1 MALDFPV
8 GTDFPA
14 NGDQIPDGEI
24 YEGFY
29 WDAAV
34 GVWKRLCDR
43 DKIGDCLDDG
53 TSETVCDRL
62 EFLQNEIIELEE
74 EIDAIATSVGRG
86 TYEWAAGVSNFQ
98 DDLPEGKFYMVKVDV
113 NGGVLGVTQDY
124 SEAGKFIFHETDL
137 DGNLHTFDDQLVND
151 ILMMFDR
158 PDPDFFEGTVTG
170 VTEGTNTDNTKY
182 YIIDVTHAS
191 SQGSPTN
198 NPDGEGN
205 YKARLNI
212 FEAPTG
218 GGAGEFVKKI
228 GDTMSGDLAIDRS
241 AESDAEATLKLTGS
255 RTNTTNAA
263 ATIAFENS
271 QSPTLGYLT
280 YRSFGGTNFFKF
292 NHDLELNNKA
302 LTKVGRLDLKDGGT
316 IGIRDAS
323 YPRIKFQLGSGN
335 AGQACTEIDRP
346 ANNKRTFAIKGRNT
360 SGSITDFFYS
370 YANSSGA
377 DAIHYT
383 GLVTSDN
390 HIVNKKYVDS
400 KAGGGVAISC
410 NSSNRNVGDLWYCHN
425 DKTLYLR
432 YQ

>member
-1 MALDFPV
+1 VALDFPV
-8 GTDFPA
+8 GTDFP
-14 NGDQIPDGEI
+14 GGVIPDGHI
-24 YEGFY
+24 HEGFY
-29 WDAAV
+29 WDAAT

-86 TYEWAAGVSNFQ
+86 TYEWDFNVSNYLEPLQ
-98 DDLPEGKFYMVKVDV
+98 AGKFYMVKVDV

-124 SEAGKFIFHETDL
+124 SEAGKFIFHQTDL
-137 DGNLHTFDDQLVND
+137 DGNLHTFDDQLIDD

-158 PDPDFFEGTVTG
+158 PDPDFFEGTVTA
-170 VTEGTNTDNTKY
+170 VAEGANPNSTKY

-241 AESDAEATLKLTGS
+241 TGTADVAAALTLKGERS
-255 RTNTTNAA
+255 DTNDSA
-263 ATIAFENS
+263 ATVKFENANN
-271 QSPTLGYLT
+271 SPNPGYLT
-280 YRSFGGTNFFKF
+280 YKSYGNSSWFGFDQDVDLTN
-292 NHDLELNNKA
+292 HGLHSVA
-302 LTKVGRLDLKDGGT
+302 HIRMQAGGY
-316 IGIRDAS
+316 I
-323 YPRIKFQLGSGN
+323 GSGSSGRITVRDGSN
-335 AGQACTEIDRP
+335 SSAGTEIKRP
-346 ANNKRTFAIKGRNT
+346 GDGKRTFAIRGRVAG
-360 SGSITDFFYS
+360 SGSVDDFFYA
-370 YANSSGA
+370 YGNSGTGG
-377 DAIHYT
+377 DAVNYT
-383 GLVTSDN
+383 GKISTGTN
-390 HIVNKKYVDS
+390 IVNKAYVDS
-400 KAGGGVAISC
+400 KAGGKVDITCTPSGKT
-410 NSSNRNVGDLWYCHN
+410 VGDMWYCNN
-425 DKTLYLR
+425 DQTLYIKVS
-432 YQ
+432 